1 MPNLDARLSTV
12 LMFTN
17 CFIELIKRVK
27 GGLKKLEAYLIL
39 KTIFW
44 RNFYFQ
50 RINRFLP
57 EWKFDFQKL
66 RVSFQGTWIPETG
79 KPTSPQ
85 LQVQSGEGAFGLEL
99 PLLGA
104 LDFSP
109 NTAPGGL
116 PYKRE
121 SMDTCPG
128 ANHLRH
134 VLSSSSRCPLI

>member
-39 KTIFW
+39 KTIFL

-66 RVSFQGTWIPETG
+66 RVFFQGTWIPETG

-85 LQVQSGEGAFGLEL
+85 LLNRVMSSGAKWGRCIRFRV
-99 PLLGA
+99 
-104 LDFSP
+104 
-109 NTAPGGL
+109 T
-116 PYKRE
+116 
-121 SMDTCPG
+121 
-128 ANHLRH
+128 
-134 VLSSSSRCPLI
+134 SSRCSGFQPKHSPWRSAIQAGEHGHMPRS